1 MNEGCLGQIPENVDG
16 DAPHTQRGCDA
27 QAWGAMTQGL
37 AGASAVCRRLPPTI
51 NVINLDGLDDGGR
64 FQVIDRHGIP
74 PRGLAPHLVAAL
86 LGAAHQLGLPAE
98 RRTLPIGVLA
108 DHVPFVEAGMAA
120 VTVMRGTWE
129 SLTRVHLPGDNTS
142 RLSADG
148 VVHTTSLVSAAL
160 ALLREKGVA

>member
-1 MNEGCLGQIPENVDG
+1 VAFLFT
-16 DAPHTQRGCDA
+16 DAEEF
-27 QAWGAMTQGL
+27 GL